1 MAGIRIISGFA
12 GSRTIRVPG
21 SGTRPTSDRVREA
34 LFSALEAR
42 DVIAGAEVLDLYA
55 GSGSLGL
62 ECASRGAAVVTL
74 VDRGSEAAKMCRDN
88 ARIVT
93 SAAPRGA
100 APRITVHAK
109 SVGAYLS
116 GATVRSDLVFIDPPY
131 DLPEAEL
138 TANLAALVGLVT
150 DDGLVLVE
158 RSSRSP
164 EPTLPAA
171 LEVLRKSTYG
181 ETVVWWITPV

>member
-21 SGTRPTSDRVREA
+21 NGTRPTSDRVREA
-34 LFSALEAR
+34 LFSALDAR

-62 ECASRGAAVVTL
+62 ECASRGASVVTL
-74 VDRGSEAAKMCRDN
+74 VDRGPEAAKLCRDN

-93 SAAPRGA
+93 AAAPRGA
-100 APRITVHAK
+100 APRVTVHAK
-109 SVGAYLS
+109 SVGAYLA
-116 GATVRSDLVFIDPPY
+116 GATVPSDLVFIDPPY
-131 DLPEAEL
+131 DLPETEL

-150 DDGLVLVE
+150 DDALVLVE

-164 EPTLPAA
+164 EPTLPAEF
-171 LEVLRKSTYG
+171 EVLRKSTYG